1 MFKRYAIFLFIL
13 IFSCGNDYYDTN
25 VTITQDAADGLDLKA
40 VMALVQKVKSS
51 EELEKRLNTP
61 GSINNLDLNEDGNVD
76 YIKVS
81 EYGGSGEYGFSLT
94 TEPVKGEVQEIAT
107 IEITK
112 DGDRANVNARGNSQ
126 IYGNNYYYHDNSH
139 FWRNM
144 FLFSY
149 FTNGFGMYR
158 SPYYYGH
165 YPRYYRSYTTV
176 PSRSYK
182 NRAKSSYGNSSFKRG
197 SNGKSSISSK
207 NPNRGKTASKGIKQ
221 TLKNPTRTQKSFQK
235 RNPSKRARSG
245 GFGRSKRS
253 GSVRGSSSSRSRSS
267 FGGGK

>member
-1 MFKRYAIFLFIL
+1 MLKRYYLFLLIF
-13 IFSCGNDYYDTN
+13 IFSCGNNYYDTN

-40 VMALVQKVKSS
+40 VMALVQEVKSAD
-51 EELEKRLNTP
+51 ELERRLNTA
-61 GSINNLDLNEDGNVD
+61 GGINNLDLNEDGKVD

-94 TEPVKGEVQEIAT
+94 TEPVKGEVQELAT
-107 IEITK
+107 IEIKK
-112 DGDRANVNARGNSQ
+112 DGDRASVNARGNSQ
-126 IYGNNYYYHDNSH
+126 VYGHNHYYHDNSH

-158 SPYYYGH
+158 SPYYWGH
-165 YPRYYRSYTTV
+165 YPTYYRSYSSVTV
-176 PSRSYK
+176 TDYRSRARSTYNNSSYK
-182 NRAKSSYGNSSFKRG
+182 KGESS
-197 SNGKSSISSK
+197 KSSISSK
-207 NPNRGKTASKGIKQ
+207 NPNKNKTASKGIKQ
-221 TLKNPTRTQKSFQK
+221 SLKNPTKTQKSFQK
-235 RNPSKRARSG
+235 RNPSKTSRSG
-245 GFGRSKRS
+245 GFGRS